1 MQAIVQKAR
10 RALRQPAAALAG
22 SCVAGALLCAAAPAA
37 AQDFY
42 KGKTVIVLI
51 PSSASGGYDTYAR
64 LLTRHMGQYLPG
76 KADMVPQNM
85 PGAGG
90 KVAVSYLANVAPK
103 DGTVLAGAYPQS
115 LTEAAFG
122 RRDLVKFD
130 TKALTY
136 IGSMNGEP
144 YYCFVRT
151 DARVKTMK
159 DLFDHELLVGATGQG
174 SSTSMSPALLNNLI
188 GTKFKI
194 ISGYTGSAQVTLA
207 VLRSEVQGWCGM
219 GWSSVH
225 GSAEDALKRG
235 EIRVLFQENGEQNE
249 RVAAMKLDRAT
260 DVAKTEEDR
269 RIMDLIYS
277 QQLYGRPFLAPPSIP
292 AQRTRELRAAFDA
305 ALADEKLKAEAAR
318 LNLELRPIPG
328 AKLQAIIEDLYSTPE
343 ATLARARQALE
354 PGSAMRELPG
364 AASGAKPAAQ
374 E

>member
-1 MQAIVQKAR
+1 MFGMARWGKAAFAGFASAFAI
-10 RALRQPAAALAG
+10 
-22 SCVAGALLCAAAPAA
+22 AGAGAPAS

-51 PSSASGGYDTYAR
+51 PSSAAGGYDTYAR
-64 LLTRHMGQYLPG
+64 LLARHMGQYLPG
-76 KADMVPQNM
+76 RADMVPQNM

-90 KVAVSYLANVAPK
+90 KVAISYLANVAPK
-103 DGTVLAGAYPQS
+103 DGTVIAGAYPQS

-144 YYCFVRT
+144 YYCFVRS

-174 SSTSMSPALLNNLI
+174 SSTSMSPALMNNLL

-207 VLRSEVQGWCGM
+207 VLRNEVQGWCGM
-219 GWSSVH
+219 GWSSLH
-225 GSAEDALKRG
+225 GGAEDAIRRG

-249 RVAAMKLDRAT
+249 RVASMKLDRAT
-260 DVAKTEEDR
+260 DVAKNDEDR
-269 RIMDLIYS
+269 RIMELIYS

-292 AQRTRELRAAFDA
+292 QQRTNELRAAFDA
-305 ALADEKLKAEAAR
+305 ALGDEKLKAEAAKM
-318 LNLELRPIPG
+318 NMELRPIPG
-328 AKLQAIIEDLYSTPE
+328 PKLQAIIEDLYSTPE
-343 ATLARARQALE
+343 ATLARARNALE
-354 PGSAMRELPG
+354 PGAAMRELPG
-364 AASGAKPAAQ
+364 AKPAAA